1 MYAWRSGVRICSVR
15 CVFTFLLFL
24 LVLQYA
30 SPVFAQQESV
40 RRQTVGV
47 VLSGGGAR
55 GVAHLGVL
63 RALEE
68 AQVPIDYI
76 CGTSMGAIVGGLY
89 AAGYSVDEIEKIFFS
104 EEFQYWLTGKIE
116 EDYIYYYKV
125 KPPVPTGLTV
135 SFDVDNN
142 FSVQLPT
149 SIINPVQMDYAFM
162 EIFSPATEAC
172 ERDFDSLMIPFFCVA
187 SDIEDNKASV
197 RKNGDLGP
205 AVRASMTFPF
215 VFSPIKLDGKIMFD
229 GGMYNNFP
237 SKELLKT
244 YHPDIIIGV
253 KVAGNYPP
261 PVEGNMKSY
270 LENML
275 TNSSDYNVYC
285 SNSVLIEP
293 NLTGIGVME
302 FEKMKECDR
311 LGYEAAVAQIPQI
324 REFLID
330 SVSEKDV
337 AEKRSRFN
345 AKKPNLNVVSMGIK
359 GVTSTQKYYVSSIMH
374 HNNKLMEED
383 SVLTTKSLK
392 KNYISLYSDGNV
404 HNVQPYL
411 TYNDYYNAYVLNLN
425 VKTKS
430 FLNFDLGGHISTNPT
445 SYLYLGVNY
454 NILHKHAYFFQA
466 NAYLGRY
473 YGSWS
478 ARARVDFSYSFPLF
492 IETEFN
498 SNKWNYYRLRNKTFS
513 YSPINYLEQSEV
525 NAKINVGFPLGV
537 KDKLVASVGIGKITD
552 DYFGRDYGIIQS
564 DISDRTSFK
573 HIVIGLKEENNSL
586 DDDQFPTQGKY
597 HKLSV
602 QYVNG
607 KETCKPGNTTEVDS
621 PYSADHSWVQFKMLS
636 RFYADITKNFKL
648 GFRGDVFYSFQDLFE
663 TYKPSLLN
671 AGVYMPTM
679 ETLTQYMP
687 EYRANKYVAFGLE
700 NIYALSS
707 LLGINLSARCAAYL
721 YAPVQQIMTDKNEVP
736 YYGEVFEKLYFIASG
751 SIVLRTPIGPLSF
764 IMSYHQRD
772 NDSNPWSIS
781 VNFGYLIFN
790 NRNIDK

>member
-1 MYAWRSGVRICSVR
+1 MYAWHLTERFRPIRSA
-15 CVFTFLLFL
+15 FAFLLFFL
-24 LVLQYA
+24 TLQNA
-30 SPVFAQQESV
+30 FPVHAQQDCE

-76 CGTSMGAIVGGLY
+76 CGTSMGAIVGALY
-89 AAGYSVDEIEKIFFS
+89 AAGYSVDEIEKIFYS

-116 EDYIYYYKV
+116 ENYIYYYKV
-125 KPPVPTGLTV
+125 KPPTPTALTV
-135 SFDVDNN
+135 SFDVNNN

-149 SIINPVQMDYAFM
+149 SIIDPVQMDYAFM

-172 ERDFDSLMIPFFCVA
+172 KRNFDSLMIPFFCVA

-197 RKNGDLGP
+197 RKDGDLGP

-237 SKELLKT
+237 SKELLDT
-244 YHPDIIIGV
+244 YRPDIIIGV

-275 TNSSDYNVYC
+275 TNSSDYDVYC
-285 SNSVLIEP
+285 SNSILIEP

-324 REFLID
+324 REFLLD
-330 SVSEKDV
+330 SVSKAAV

-345 AKKPNLNVVSMGIK
+345 AKKPSLDVVSVGIR
-359 GVTSTQKYYVSSIMH
+359 GVTSTQKYYISSIMH

-383 SVLTTKSLK
+383 SALTTKSLK
-392 KNYISLYSDGNV
+392 KNYISLYSDENV
-404 HNVQPYL
+404 SNVQPYL
-411 TYNDYYNAYVLNLN
+411 KYNDYYNAYVLNLN
-425 VKTKS
+425 VKTKNL
-430 FLNFDLGGHISTNPT
+430 LNLDLGGHISTNPT
-445 SYLYLGVNY
+445 SYLYLGLNY
-454 NILHKHAYFFQA
+454 NILDKHAYSIRA

-478 ARARVDFSYSFPLF
+478 VQSRVDFSYSIPLF
-492 IETEFN
+492 VEAEIN

-513 YSPINYLEQSEV
+513 YSAINYLEQAEI
-525 NAKINVGFPLGV
+525 NAKINIGFPLGV
-537 KDKLVASVGIGKITD
+537 KDKMVASVGIGKTTD
-552 DYFGRDYGIIQS
+552 DYFGRDYGIIQT
-564 DISDRTSFK
+564 DVSDRTSFK
-573 HIVIGLKEENNSL
+573 HIAIGLKEENNSL
-586 DDDQFPTQGKY
+586 DDNQFPTHGKY

-602 QYVNG
+602 QYVSG
-607 KETCKPGNTTEVDS
+607 KESYKPGNTTEIDL
-621 PYSADHSWVQFKMLS
+621 PYTANHSWVQFKILS
-636 RFYADITKNFKL
+636 RLYADITKNFKL
-648 GFRGDVFYSFQDLFE
+648 GFRGDIFYSFQDLFE

-687 EYRANKYVAFGLE
+687 EYRANKFLAFGME

-721 YAPVQQIMTDKNEVP
+721 YAPIQQIMTDKNEVP
-736 YYGEVFEKLYFIASG
+736 YYGDMFKKLYFIASG
-751 SIVLRTPIGPLSF
+751 SIVLRTPAGPLSL
-764 IMSYHQRD
+764 ILSYHQRD
-772 NDSNPWSIS
+772 NDNNPWSVS
-781 VNFGYLIFN
+781 VSFGYVIFN